1 MVVDLWIY
9 CNPTGNILTTYYSNQ
24 IRQGDSFMMRIC
36 FPYTEDTKDDYTNMI
51 VKASFSV
58 LNQEISVCN
67 SLAWDGV
74 VKKFP
79 GMGKELRSIGNLI
92 KDEEYVMYDIFVDAN
107 AGVTT
112 AYGNISYWLTKV
124 QNDATKNL
132 GTSTINVQKT
142 YGNNK
147 MTYITPTEYSN
158 ILKEIETHS
167 VVAKQYMTNDS
178 DYIEDVDDSN
188 QLILKSWCGLGFI
201 NGLIKFKQD
210 IITGD
215 EFITIAKVN
224 SSVSKLSYPAT
235 VLGVIY
241 SVENE
246 GDTRVGTDVQFR
258 VENDSD
264 GNITL
269 SVSPYSTIIKGDVV
283 SLYGCIPYN
292 GDALKFAEKDA
303 DGNYITTTAVV
314 IAGAKCEVTYYDPN
328 NNPEGLEASC
338 TYTLVKDDESDT
350 NLIKFKFVL
359 PSTKVGDTTQEELA
373 ELRESMRSTMVDDHN
388 VTYVKNENGVILNA
402 PTSGNYSWLT
412 IKNKKAYTFETVDK
426 LVKVYIILAK
436 KGNDFIIMN
445 QNGSVYFID
454 SDISSGIKQGL
465 FGLSNFALPCEITIV
480 NDSTVKIGS
489 ETITLDSINS
499 KITKD
504 ITFDKFQ
511 LGIMCDGDY
520 AGNLLGFSFTGITDN
535 SKWNSSKK
543 GVFIGDDVGI
553 SSYFAYTYSI
563 SMNSYGNTDIAFVN
577 AAEASNTFIL
587 KISAMV
593 TGVNFVLFLGGQND
607 WKNNVILGE
616 KGDIDRTTFYGA
628 VDETFSTL
636 RSYYNKIPI
645 FVSTILH
652 RTVDNSETNN
662 NGNTI
667 EEFNEAIRYYAKIYG
682 LIVVEGYGESG
693 ITVVNLP
700 LVSDESGVLNA
711 EGYKRI
717 TRFIKDKM
725 EQYTPYV
732 IGEES

>member
-67 SLAWDGV
+67 SLAWDGA

-636 RSYYNKIPI
+636 RCYYNKIPI

-700 LVSDESGVLNA
+700 LVSDTAGVLNA

>member
-124 QNDATKNL
+124 QNDVTKNL

-215 EFITIAKVN
+215 EFITIARVN

-246 GDTRVGTDVQFR
+246 DDTRVGTDVQFR

-292 GDALKFAEKDA
+292 GDALKFVEKDA
-303 DGNYITTTAVV
+303 DGNYITTTTVV
-314 IAGAKCEVTYYDPN
+314 VAGAKCEVTYYDPN
-328 NNPEGLEASC
+328 NNPEGLETSC

-412 IKNKKAYTFETVDK
+412 IKNKKAYIFETVDK

-436 KGNDFIIMN
+436 KDNDFIIMN

-454 SDISSGIKQGL
+454 SDISSGIKQGS
-465 FGLSNFALPCEITIV
+465 FGLFNFALPCEITIV

-577 AAEASNTFIL
+577 ATEASNTFIL

-700 LVSDESGVLNA
+700 WVSDTSGVLNA